1 MPNTIAVVTDDFEFA
16 IDPHGI
22 SAFNTRVW
30 HGSSEYYTEQGEK
43 RIHAPDRAFI
53 SESLAATMQAIA
65 SIIEE
70 SA

>member
-30 HGSSEYYTEQGEK
+30 HGSSEYYTDQG
-43 RIHAPDRAFI
+43 R
-53 SESLAATMQAIA
+53 
-65 SIIEE
+65 E
-70 SA
+70 SASRP